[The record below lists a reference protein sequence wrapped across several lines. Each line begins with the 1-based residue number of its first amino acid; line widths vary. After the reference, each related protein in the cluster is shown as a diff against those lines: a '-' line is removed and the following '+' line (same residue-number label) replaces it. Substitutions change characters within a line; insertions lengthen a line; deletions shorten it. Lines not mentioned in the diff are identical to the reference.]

1 MNERKGDNVKR
12 LKKNKPCGYNL
23 PDGGK
28 CERSQHQYGRGNVN
42 HYCQRHF
49 NEWSAANTA
58 ASARDVPVE
67 STLVVETNTTTTVDE
82 SNIGIHHDDNEGA
95 ASTGDVTVVSTLV
108 VERNTTTTVDE
119 SNINLRHDEIE
130 GVHPEPS
137 NDNDAYNKG
146 NEDVSSARD
155 DGHDGNNLF
164 LASISAG
171 ARSTTTYDESIHTR
185 RDDNAG
191 IPATIE
197 ASDTVAS
204 TIVTNSPQSRAISS
218 ALATAFNPEL
228 ISCIDRS
235 VQDAL
240 RRYKKMITKMTRS
253 VENLEN
259 KYKEFQMRKK
269 QRVNGPHA
277 DSLPIGGSV
286 EKL

>member
-1 MNERKGDNVKR
+1 MNERQGDNVKR
-12 LKKNKPCGYNL
+12 AKKNKPCGYNL
-23 PDGGK
+23 RDGGQ
-28 CERSQHQYGRGNVN
+28 CQRYQQYGRVN
-42 HYCQRHF
+42 INRYCHKHF
-49 NEWSAANTA
+49 NEWFAANTA
-58 ASARDVPVE
+58 ASATDVPAE
-67 STLVVETNTTTTVDE
+67 STSVVETNTTTTVDE

-204 TIVTNSPQSRAISS
+204 TIVTNSPQSRAINS
-218 ALATAFNPEL
+218 ALATAFNQEL
-228 ISCIDRS
+228 ISCIERS
-235 VQDAL
+235 LQDAI
-240 RRYKKMITKMTRS
+240 RPYEDTITKLKRS
-253 VENLEN
+253 FENLQN
-259 KYKEFQMRKK
+259 KYN
-269 QRVNGPHA
+269 RVQLLRIPLNQERSIRH
-277 DSLPIGGSV
+277 
-286 EKL
+286 